1 MVFLSGIKCVS
12 DVDFSYLK
20 DEGYENMR
28 RQHLIYIEVVNKYFI
43 CSVVLKTA
51 ISFDKSGKTVI
62 ISNFVDA
69 VDVLKFKILE

>member
-1 MVFLSGIKCVS
+1 MVFLSGMKCVS

-20 DEGYENMR
+20 DECPENMR
-28 RQHLIYIEVVNKYFI
+28 RQHLIYMEVVNKYFI
-43 CSVVLKTA
+43 CSLVLKTA

-69 VDVLKFKILE
+69 VDVLKF

>member
-1 MVFLSGIKCVS
+1 MVFLSGMKCVS
-12 DVDFSYLK
+12 DLDFSYLK
-20 DEGYENMR
+20 DGCPENMR

-43 CSVVLKTA
+43 CSLVLKMA

-69 VDVLKFKILE
+69 VDVLKF